1 MTNLESQMT
10 SQCTPE
16 EANMLR
22 LLYRGQLKKYDRPR
36 KVPDSKPDSQI
47 DHSTSSDTRYLES
60 NDSRFQLSKS
70 LDCRAWQA
78 ERLYYNCDYH
88 QCLEVTNE

>member
-1 MTNLESQMT
+1 MTCLETQM
-10 SQCTPE
+10 SAQCTEE

-36 KVPDSKPDSQI
+36 KVPDSEPASQV
-47 DHSTSSDTRYLES
+47 DHETNTEVRYLES
-60 NDSRFQLSKS
+60 NDPRFQLSKS

-88 QCLEVTNE
+88 QCIELTNG